1 MAVKLTERQRL
12 ENELIRIDRTLA
24 IDRKMLSD
32 LKAQIDKLT
41 DYRLEVESWL
51 NALESKQ

>member
-1 MAVKLTERQRL
+1 MATKLTERQRL

-24 IDRKMLSD
+24 IDRKILSD

-41 DYRLEVESWL
+41 DYRLDIESRL
-51 NALESKQ
+51 SELESKQ